1 MNIQFVSC
9 IHPPPSIPRNNTH
22 KVDNCEV
29 YYGKSVVLV
38 LILSQEASK
47 QLAPSVVT
55 GDNPTFP
62 VQKKKALSMASEQ
75 SYSNVVCTCL
85 QT

>member
-22 KVDNCEV
+22 KVDNRDV

-55 GDNPTFP
+55 GGNPTFL
-62 VQKKKALSMASEQ
+62 VQEKKSLV
-75 SYSNVVCTCL
+75 NG
-85 QT
+85 